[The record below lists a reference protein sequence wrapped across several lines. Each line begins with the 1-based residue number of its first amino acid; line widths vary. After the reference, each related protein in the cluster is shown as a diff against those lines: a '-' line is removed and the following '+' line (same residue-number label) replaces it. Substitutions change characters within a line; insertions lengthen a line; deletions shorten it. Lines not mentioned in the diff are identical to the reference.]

1 MKKKLKSKYINFF
14 FNNYYDYSNKNKLP
28 EMKRNITNKS
38 MNNKTYSQIEINK
51 RILRKLNNKYIL
63 NQFNYF
69 CKNSKKNNIKSLNDL
84 SDEYFLNSK
93 NYSRNKKINMQI
105 STNFNKKSK
114 NNFLF
119 SSKDNLYFK
128 NYILNDDE
136 EEKVY
141 DFRQK
146 FTDVK
151 DRIIQLKN
159 KYKFYSIPKY
169 IKDEILSQKI
179 EKLFSKDYDLD
190 LNSKF
195 KSKIRTIARL
205 KNHSFNE
212 KYNLDYNETK
222 TIGKKVLTNNRNL
235 KKYKSNLNSIDNFI
249 FNNNMEKINY
259 LHPVSI
265 SEFKIKLE
273 NIFNDKYNYCKDCMK
288 LTKIKKS

>member
-222 TIGKKVLTNNRNL
+222 TIGKKVLTNKRNL

>member
-51 RILRKLNNKYIL
+51 RILIKLNNKYIL
-63 NQFNYF
+63 NQFNYY

-93 NYSRNKKINMQI
+93 NYSRNKKINFQT

-119 SSKDNLYFK
+119 SSKDNFYFK
-128 NYILNDDE
+128 NNILNDE
-136 EEKVY
+136 EEKIY

-159 KYKFYSIPKY
+159 EYKFYSIPKY
-169 IKDEILSQKI
+169 IKDEISSQKI
-179 EKLFSKDYDLD
+179 EKLFNKDYDLD
-190 LNSKF
+190 LNSKY
-195 KSKIRTIARL
+195 KPKIRTIARL

-212 KYNLDYNETK
+212 KYYLDYNETK
-222 TIGKKVLTNNRNL
+222 TIGKKGFTNNKNL
-235 KKYKSNLNSIDNFI
+235 KKYKSNLNSIDNFNC
-249 FNNNMEKINY
+249 NNNIEKINY
-259 LHPVSI
+259 FHPAST
-265 SEFKIKLE
+265 SDFKIKLE
-273 NIFNDKYNYCKDCMK
+273 NIFNDKYNYCKNCMK
-288 LTKIKKS
+288 LTKNKKS